1 MGGRGSSGGGGKG
14 RSGGAKRSLRNE
26 AQATRVQE
34 EITKLETERR
44 KLVDRF
50 SKAEDAGNTKRMN
63 QLRNMIDSN
72 DRERR
77 NAEKRYRLYKY
88 GEA

>member
-14 RSGGAKRSLRNE
+14 RSGGAKRSLRDE
-26 AQATRVQE
+26 AQATKVKE
-34 EITKLETERR
+34 EITKLETER
-44 KLVDRF
+44 KNLVDKF
-50 SKAEDAGNTKRMN
+50 AKAEDAGNNKRMN

>member
-1 MGGRGSSGGGGKG
+1 MGGRGSNGGKG
-14 RSGGAKRSLRNE
+14 RSGGAKRSLSDE

-44 KLVDRF
+44 ELVDKF
-50 SKAEDAGNTKRMN
+50 AKAEDAGNNRRMN

>member
-1 MGGRGSSGGGGKG
+1 MRD
-14 RSGGAKRSLRNE
+14 E

-34 EITKLETERR
+34 EITKLEAERR
-44 KLVDRF
+44 KLVDKF
-50 SKAEDAGNTKRMN
+50 SKAEDAGNEKRMS
-63 QLRNMIDSN
+63 QLRNMIDLN